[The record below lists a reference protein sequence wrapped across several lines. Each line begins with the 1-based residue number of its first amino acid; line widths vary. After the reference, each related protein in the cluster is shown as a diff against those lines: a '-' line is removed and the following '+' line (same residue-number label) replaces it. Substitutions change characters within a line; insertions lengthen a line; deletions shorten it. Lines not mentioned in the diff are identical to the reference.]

1 MNLELDVQNVLE
13 AAQLAA
19 YQKVAP
25 QYEKGVFTVIRRLDS
40 DALQTLQG
48 AVGMSRTDLL
58 FESWAPTQ
66 QAAAAQREAVRG
78 ALESA
83 TTSLPYTFELASGE
97 SGYDAEN
104 DRHMEPCAYSFWH
117 ETDETSV
124 FVSIVPS

>member
-1 MNLELDVQNVLE
+1 MNLELDVQTVLTT
-13 AAQLAA
+13 ASLTA

-48 AVGMSRTDLL
+48 AVGVSRSDLV

-66 QAAAAQREAVRG
+66 SEAATQREAVRT
-78 ALESA
+78 AIEAAS
-83 TTSLPYTFELASGE
+83 TSLPHSFELASGE

-117 ETDETSV
+117 DT
-124 FVSIVPS
+124 